1 MDSLD
6 EEEVYEVEKVIDI
19 KWEENCHG
27 KEEERYRVRWK
38 GFKPIHDT
46 WEPFS
51 SFMTESQ
58 ILVQNF
64 RERYE
69 SLKKPITIYFV
80 KWHGYDCE
88 DATWEADSELI
99 HASDKIETFLR
110 KQHVDYSKHHS
121 EYFSDEA
128 LLTPDDPHPRRCME
142 DELFSDFKKGKS
154 VYTRVKSRKSSDKVH
169 DKSTGVHPSITDG
182 LPKYNPKRVQEV
194 FKKQINFTLSLSKQE
209 FCSAVQN
216 DDYQKVMASLRSGNI
231 PDVDFPSLFLAAARQ
246 GQRDVALLLS
256 TRVPDISVKDD
267 WGETA
272 FTMAAHNGDVSFA
285 HQLLILG
292 VPLKQQNKKKQT
304 AQDIAVKLGHK
315 QFLKFLRKYEE
326 KRESYLRVI

>member
-216 DDYQKVMASLRSGNI
+216 
-231 PDVDFPSLFLAAARQ
+231 
-246 GQRDVALLLS
+246 
-256 TRVPDISVKDD
+256 
-267 WGETA
+267 
-272 FTMAAHNGDVSFA
+272 
-285 HQLLILG
+285 
-292 VPLKQQNKKKQT
+292 
-304 AQDIAVKLGHK
+304 
-315 QFLKFLRKYEE
+315 
-326 KRESYLRVI
+326 